1 MSATDEET
9 ALRRAMAEAVAAQ
22 DYETATRL
30 RDQLNALGPGSRL
43 TRPEP
48 GERMGL
54 GTDTP
59 AHKPPEGW
67 TPPKRPDPLTTG
79 TKRRGRRR

>member
-1 MSATDEET
+1 MDEE
-9 ALRRAMAEAVAAQ
+9 AELRRAMAEAVAVE
-22 DYETATRL
+22 DYEAAARL
-30 RDQLNALGPGSRL
+30 RDEIAALGAGPRV

-54 GTDTP
+54 GTDVP
-59 AHKPPEGW
+59 ARKPPEGW